1 MSFKSIFSVLV
12 SLFFSLPSFASESAS
27 AKDECDFSRES
38 FSFPEVKGADIAN
51 SYWLHVRDPETE
63 EYVDRL
69 FVAYKNG
76 DALMVEHKY
85 CLIYNFKASYY
96 SSSGQFTEDVTSVVG
111 LVSKMQT
118 YNLLAKKLSVIPSE
132 RIGAQ
137 LKKSEF
143 DVEKSQQI
151 DFDAA
156 DKAAQN
162 NVTYSFSYDPLG
174 TMAMMGGM
182 VSLYVAYGEH

>member
-1 MSFKSIFSVLV
+1 MKFIKFLLMVNFLLISNC
-12 SLFFSLPSFASESAS
+12 FAAEST
-27 AKDECDFSRES
+27 DTDGCDFSRAS
-38 FSFPEVKGADIAN
+38 FVFPEVKGADIDN
-51 SYWLHVRDPETE
+51 SYWQHVRDPETE

-96 SSSGQFTEDVTSVVG
+96 SSSGQFAEGAADVIN
-111 LVSKMQT
+111 LVSKMQEQ
-118 YNLLAKKLSVIPSE
+118 NLLAKKLSVIPSE
-132 RIGAQ
+132 RIGSH
-137 LKKSEF
+137 LKKSGF
-143 DVEKSQQI
+143 DVEKNQRI

-156 DKAAQN
+156 DKDAQN
-162 NVTYSFSYDPLG
+162 NVSYSFSYDPLG
-174 TMAMMGGM
+174 VMGMLGGM